1 MRILIV
7 DDDAIARDLLRNT
20 LRHAGYKVSTACNG
34 REAMQV
40 LRTKPCGV
48 VVSDWVMP
56 ESDGIDL
63 CRAIRSGVFPAYIY
77 VILLTSRDR
86 PADIVE
92 GLSAGADDFVVKPYQ
107 PAELLLRVRAGER
120 VLSLETRDLAL
131 FALAKLAES
140 RDWETGAHLERMR
153 HYSRVLAQDLSEQ
166 PAYRDRVNAE
176 YVRLIYAT
184 SPLHDIGK
192 VGIPD
197 SILLKPGRLSD
208 AEFRTKKRHTIIGAK
223 TLHAALR
230 QHPKAN
236 FLRVARD
243 IALSHHEH
251 FDGTG
256 YPYGRSGSDI
266 PLCGRIVSLADVYD
280 ALTQKRVYKEAMAHE
295 VARAIILDG
304 SGAHFDPDV
313 VQAFLRTE
321 NQFLGIRRRF
331 AEQEQASTERSTRR
345 KTATSDE
352 STKRS
357 TRRKTA
363 TSAEPV
369 APAVSPSGILF
380 ESLGMPTVVA
390 DSGT

>member
-20 LRHAGYKVSTACNG
+20 LTHAGYKVTTASNG
-34 REAMQV
+34 QEAMDR
-40 LRTKPCGV
+40 LRAKPCGMV
-48 VVSDWVMP
+48 ISDWVMP
-56 ESDGIDL
+56 ESDGIEL
-63 CRAIRSGVFPAYIY
+63 CRAIRAGVFPTYVY

-92 GLSAGADDFVVKPYQ
+92 GLSAGADDFIVKPYQ
-107 PAELLLRVRAGER
+107 PAELLLRLRAGER
-120 VLSLETRDLAL
+120 ILSLETRDLTL

-176 YVRLIYAT
+176 YVRLIYET

-208 AEFRTKKRHTIIGAK
+208 SEYRTMKRHTIIGAK
-223 TLHAALR
+223 TLNAALR
-230 QHPKAN
+230 QHPRAK
-236 FLRVARD
+236 FLRLARD

-256 YPYGRSGSDI
+256 YPTGRSGSDI

-280 ALTQKRVYKEAMAHE
+280 ALTQKRVYKEALEHE
-295 VARAIILDG
+295 VARAIILAG
-304 SGAHFDPDV
+304 VGTHFDPDV

-321 NQFLGIRRRF
+321 QQFLDIRQRF
-331 AEQEQASTERSTRR
+331 AEKEQADRDIRGQRSEVRVRR
-345 KTATSDE
+345 SEVGKLRTVGPDLRPLTSD
-352 STKRS
+352 
-357 TRRKTA
+357 
-363 TSAEPV
+363 
-369 APAVSPSGILF
+369 L
-380 ESLGMPTVVA
+380 
-390 DSGT
+390 